1 MFKINNT
8 SKGVKA
14 FLGGFRAEDLSAKI
28 EACKDG
34 ACSCNCDPQ
43 MMQKITNIEVN
54 SEENGA
60 SITIDG
66 DVKAEELEPMMSEC
80 LL

>member
-8 SKGVKA
+8 NNGVKA
-14 FLGGFRAEDLSAKI
+14 FLGGFKAEDLSAKI

-34 ACSCNCDPQ
+34 VCSCSCDPQ
-43 MMQKITNIEVN
+43 MMQKITNIVVM

-66 DVKAEELEPMMSEC
+66 DVNAQELEPMMREC